1 MIEFSEKPL
10 EGMRYFFIHLHRPR
24 FDSCLTLVAA
34 TTADP
39 PKKAIKQL
47 LEIKFPGWVTKLEE
61 TNQRVFEAR
70 CLETAQLQLIDWD
83 RPVGGITLTKMRLMR
98 GNFFDPAW
106 F

>member
-1 MIEFSEKPL
+1 MIEFHDKPP
-10 EGMRYFFIHLHRPR
+10 EGMRYFYIHLHRPMS
-24 FDSCLTLVAA
+24 DSCLTLVAA

-47 LEIKFPGWVTKLEE
+47 LQIKFPGWVFQLKE
-61 TNQRVFEAR
+61 TNQRIFEDR
-70 CLETAQLQLIDWD
+70 CFETNRLQSVDWD
-83 RPVGGITLTKMRLMR
+83 RPVEGSMLTRMRLMK

>member
-1 MIEFSEKPL
+1 MIEFHDKPP
-10 EGMRYFFIHLHRPR
+10 EGMRYFYIHLHRPIS
-24 FDSCLTLVAA
+24 DSCLTLVAA

-47 LEIKFPGWVTKLEE
+47 LEIKFPGWVSKLEE
-61 TNQRVFEAR
+61 TNQSRFEIECCKTR
-70 CLETAQLQLIDWD
+70 ELQSVDWD
-83 RPVGGITLTKMRLMR
+83 RSVEVSMLTRMRLMK

>member
-1 MIEFSEKPL
+1 MIEFHDKPL
-10 EGMRYFFIHLHRPR
+10 KGMRYFFINLYRPVS
-24 FDSCLTLVAA
+24 DSCLTLVAA

-47 LEIKFPGWVTKLEE
+47 LNIKFPGWVAKLEE
-61 TNQRVFEAR
+61 TNQTIFEAR
-70 CLETAQLQLIDWD
+70 CLETHQLQSVDWD
-83 RPVGGITLTKMRLMR
+83 RPVETITLTRMRLMK